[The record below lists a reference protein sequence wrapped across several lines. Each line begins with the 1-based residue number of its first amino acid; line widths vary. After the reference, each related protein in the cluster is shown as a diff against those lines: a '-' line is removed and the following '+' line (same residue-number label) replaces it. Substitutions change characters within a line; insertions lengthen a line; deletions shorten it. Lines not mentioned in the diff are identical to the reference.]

1 MAYWLC
7 KMCHEKCPTWSG
19 ARSHLYKEHNEE
31 TMRLLGQS
39 MIPEM
44 MLLEKHLEEG

>member
-19 ARSHLYKEHNEE
+19 ARGHLYEEHNEE

>member
-7 KMCHEKCPTWSG
+7 KMCHEKCRTWSG
-19 ARSHLYKEHNEE
+19 ARGHLYKEHNEE
-31 TMRLLGQS
+31 TMRLLSQS

-44 MLLEKHLEEG
+44 MLLEKHLEEV

>member
-7 KMCHEKCPTWSG
+7 KMCQEKCPTWSG
-19 ARSHLYKEHNEE
+19 ARDHLYKEHNEE

-44 MLLEKHLEEG
+44 MLLEKHLEER